1 MNIYKAKMNLQN
13 LSVIIFP
20 ISSRNKSPNASSA
33 KGKTTIG
40 GRAEMPIT
48 PSNINFGPSNFS
60 TADLSFDL
68 KALVLLKKAPV
79 SKNRRWCL

>member
-1 MNIYKAKMNLQN
+1 MSLQN

-20 ISSRNKSPNASSA
+20 ISSRNRSPNASNA

-40 GRAEMPIT
+40 GRAETPIN
-48 PSNINFGPSNFS
+48 PSKMNCGPSNFP

-79 SKNRRWCL
+79 SKNRRWFL